1 MGAGLP
7 LTSVSA
13 SSRTVHYNPTS
24 TKHFSFSVGA
34 VPRALQPQLGVL
46 KYFASYMEQR
56 LMKVCE
62 QGRVGWCGVHS
73 GLTHPDPLLVPFGGG
88 WTVGWVLKL
97 EADPQRRHG

>member
-62 QGRVGWCGVHS
+62 LGQGGWGGVHS

-88 WTVGWVLKL
+88 WTVEWVLKL